1 MVVKE
6 RGASYGEGQQLA
18 TQMVRRNCLRIW
30 LVYDLRFSV
39 VPTLVGEL
47 KELSGTAGT
56 KHWDAGKSPGR
67 SCKAVGQEKIHAE
80 PRIPIFCGNKHR
92 KHLKRAVPTPLSLS
106 QGVSCTLC
114 CSIGSGERVQN
125 YKITDL

>member
-80 PRIPIFCGNKHR
+80 PRILIFCGNKHR
-92 KHLKRAVPTPLSLS
+92 KHLKRAVPTPLSLAVPGCFLHFVLFHRLRGTS
-106 QGVSCTLC
+106 TEL
-114 CSIGSGERVQN
+114 
-125 YKITDL
+125 